1 MILILN
7 NIETAMNGKR
17 LGSMTPELTK
27 EAVST
32 VLSDLYVLA
41 GYDPQLTDQVDDL
54 AKDLRNSFR
63 HLTVEEVRLA
73 GKAGI
78 AGELGVIRRPSYG
91 AIMWWVEAYDRSAQV
106 ADARKIIANRPKER
120 KPITE
125 AEGLARMRQMM
136 PEAARRRWEDIR
148 IYGAFSKATIPHVSA
163 QLYDWLREEGVL
175 HLDKADKE
183 AAVMMARKESNNRSA
198 WDVSHLEGGEAL
210 IRSRAK
216 HIALQTW
223 MRKTYAARQTLTLPT
238 QIRRIYN

>member
-7 NIETAMNGKR
+7 NIETAMNGNR
-17 LGSMTPELTK
+17 LGSMTPESVKAAVAAVLT
-27 EAVST
+27 
-32 VLSDLYVLA
+32 DLYVLA

-78 AGELGVIRRPSYG
+78 AGELGDIRRPSYA
-91 AIMWWVEAYDRSAQV
+91 AIMRWVEAYDRSAQV

-120 KPITE
+120 KPISE
-125 AEGLARMRQMM
+125 AEGLELMRQMM

-223 MRKTYAARQTLTLPT
+223 MRKTYAAGQTLTLPT

>member
-1 MILILN
+1 
-7 NIETAMNGKR
+7 MNGNR
-17 LGSMTPELTK
+17 LGSMTPESVKAAVAAVLT
-27 EAVST
+27 
-32 VLSDLYVLA
+32 DLYVLA

-78 AGELGVIRRPSYG
+78 AGELGDIRRPSYA
-91 AIMWWVEAYDRSAQV
+91 AIMRWVEAYDRSAQV

-120 KPITE
+120 KPISE
-125 AEGLARMRQMM
+125 AEGLELMRQMM

-223 MRKTYAARQTLTLPT
+223 MRKTYAAGQTLTLPT

>member
-1 MILILN
+1 MAGPRMGSLDQDSVKVSVERIL
-7 NIETAMNGKR
+7 T
-17 LGSMTPELTK
+17 
-27 EAVST
+27 
-32 VLSDLYVLA
+32 DLFVLA

-63 HLTVEEVRLA
+63 HLTTDEVKLA

-78 AGELGVIRRPSYG
+78 AGELGDIRRPSYA
-91 AIMWWVEAYDRSAQV
+91 AIMRWVEAYDRSAQV

-223 MRKTYAARQTLTLPT
+223 MRKTYAAGQTLTLPT

>member
-1 MILILN
+1 MILITQ
-7 NIETAMNGKR
+7 NIEAAMAGPR
-17 LGSMTPELTK
+17 IGSLDQDSVKVSVERILTDLC
-27 EAVST
+27 
-32 VLSDLYVLA
+32 VLS

-63 HLTVEEVRLA
+63 HLTTDEVKLA

-78 AGELGVIRRPSYG
+78 AGELGDIRRPSYA
-91 AIMWWVEAYDRSAQV
+91 AIMRWVEAYDRSAQV

-125 AEGLARMRQMM
+125 AEGLERMRQMM

-223 MRKTYAARQTLTLPT
+223 MRKTYAAGQTLTLPT

>member
-1 MILILN
+1 MILITQ
-7 NIETAMNGKR
+7 NIEAAMAGPR
-17 LGSMTPELTK
+17 LGSLDQDSVKVSVERILT
-27 EAVST
+27 
-32 VLSDLYVLA
+32 DLYVLS

-63 HLTVEEVRLA
+63 HLTTDEVKLA

-78 AGELGVIRRPSYG
+78 AGELGDIRRPSYA
-91 AIMWWVEAYDRSAQV
+91 AIMRWVEAYDRSAQV

-125 AEGLARMRQMM
+125 AEGLERMRQMM

-175 HLDKADKE
+175 HLDKAYKE
-183 AAVMMARKESNNRSA
+183 DAVMMARKESNNRSA

-223 MRKTYAARQTLTLPT
+223 MRKTYAAGQTLTLPT

>member
-1 MILILN
+1 MILITQ
-7 NIETAMNGKR
+7 NIEAAMAGPR
-17 LGSMTPELTK
+17 MGSLDQDSVKVSVERILT
-27 EAVST
+27 
-32 VLSDLYVLA
+32 DLYVLS

-63 HLTVEEVRLA
+63 HLTTDEVKLA

-78 AGELGVIRRPSYG
+78 AGELGDIRRPSYA
-91 AIMWWVEAYDRSAQV
+91 AIMRWVEAYDRSAQV

-120 KPITE
+120 KPISE
-125 AEGLARMRQMM
+125 AEGLERMRQMM
-136 PEAARRRWEDIR
+136 PEAARRRWDDIR

-210 IRSRAK
+210 LRSRAK

-223 MRKTYAARQTLTLPT
+223 MRKTYAAGQTLTLPT

>member
-1 MILILN
+1 MK
-7 NIETAMNGKR
+7 GQR
-17 LGSMTPELTK
+17 LGAMTPELTK
-27 EAVST
+27 EAIGT
-32 VLSDLYVLA
+32 VLTDLYILA

-63 HLTVEEVRLA
+63 HLTTDEVKLA

-78 AGELGVIRRPSYG
+78 AGELGDIRRPSYA
-91 AIMWWVEAYDRSAQV
+91 AIMRWVEAYNRSAQV

-120 KPITE
+120 KPISPISE

-136 PEAARRRWEDIR
+136 PEAARRRWDDIR

-183 AAVMMARKESNNRSA
+183 FAVMMARKESNNRSA

-223 MRKTYAARQTLTLPT
+223 MRKTYAAGQTLTLPT

>member
-1 MILILN
+1 MILITQ
-7 NIETAMNGKR
+7 NIEAAMAGPRMESLDQDSVKVSVER
-17 LGSMTPELTK
+17 ILT
-27 EAVST
+27 
-32 VLSDLYVLA
+32 DLYVLS

-63 HLTVEEVRLA
+63 HLTTDEVKLA

-78 AGELGVIRRPSYG
+78 AGELGDIRRPSYA
-91 AIMWWVEAYDRSAQV
+91 AIMRWVEAYDRSAQV

-120 KPITE
+120 KPISE
-125 AEGLARMRQMM
+125 AEGLERMRQMM

-223 MRKTYAARQTLTLPT
+223 MRKTYAAGMTLTLPT

>member
-1 MILILN
+1 
-7 NIETAMNGKR
+7 MNGKR
-17 LGSMTPELTK
+17 LGAMTPELTK
-27 EAVST
+27 EAIGT
-32 VLSDLYVLA
+32 VLTDLYILA

-54 AKDLRNSFR
+54 AKDLRESFR

-78 AGELGVIRRPSYG
+78 AGELGDIRRPSYA
-91 AIMWWVEAYDRSAQV
+91 AIMRWVEAYNRSAQV

-120 KPITE
+120 KPISPISE

-136 PEAARRRWEDIR
+136 PEAARRRWDDIR

-183 AAVMMARKESNNRSA
+183 FAVMMARKESNNRSA

-223 MRKTYAARQTLTLPT
+223 MRKTYAAGMTLTLPT

>member
-1 MILILN
+1 MAGPRMGSLDQDSVKVSVERIL
-7 NIETAMNGKR
+7 T
-17 LGSMTPELTK
+17 
-27 EAVST
+27 
-32 VLSDLYVLA
+32 DLYVLS

-63 HLTVEEVRLA
+63 HLTTDEVKLA

-78 AGELGVIRRPSYG
+78 AGELGDIRRPSYA
-91 AIMWWVEAYDRSAQV
+91 AIMRWVEAYDRSAQV

-120 KPITE
+120 KPISE
-125 AEGLARMRQMM
+125 AEGLELMRQMM

-223 MRKTYAARQTLTLPT
+223 MRKTYAAGMTLTLPT